1 MEKVFKAKAKILKK
15 KELKKFNPM
24 NTNTIQQTLTFETTA
39 KHLYEALLHAEQHSA
54 FTEAEAIIDPKVN
67 GKFSVYDGYCHGYT
81 IALIPDEKIV
91 QAWHFKEEGWPDD
104 HYSICTFA
112 FVQQGNKT
120 ILHFT
125 QTGVPEKHARAL
137 SDGWQNYYWEPLQN
151 YFAQ

>member
-1 MEKVFKAKAKILKK
+1 
-15 KELKKFNPM
+15 
-24 NTNTIQQTLTFETTA
+24 
-39 KHLYEALLHAEQHSA
+39 LLHTDKHSA

-81 IALIPDEKIV
+81 IELIPDEKIV
-91 QAWHFKEEGWPDD
+91 QAWHFAEEGWPDD

-125 QTGVPEKHARAL
+125 QTGVPEKHAGAL
-137 SDGWQNYYWEPLQN
+137 SDGWQIYYWEPLQN
-151 YFAQ
+151 YLAQ